1 MRVPETVIRRPIPS
15 REASWAIRTA
25 RWLQR
30 AGVRPNQISILG
42 VVVAGFAAT
51 CLALAGRSEG
61 GTRIALLVAAAIA
74 IPLRLLCNMFDGMLA
89 VEGNLQSPS
98 GPLYNE
104 FPDRLADSLILVG
117 AGYAIGTDT
126 WGAELGWAAT
136 AVALLTA
143 YVRTLGGAVGAA
155 QHFDGPMAKPRRM
168 HVLIAACLLSVVETV
183 AGWPQGRVLTVGL
196 VLIIVGGMLTIVRR
210 LRLIAADLD
219 AT

>member
-1 MRVPETVIRRPIPS
+1 MPVPETVIRRPIPS
-15 REASWAIRTA
+15 RDASWAIRTA
-25 RWLQR
+25 RWLQS

-51 CLALAGRSEG
+51 CLILAGRSDG

-104 FPDRLADSLILVG
+104 FPDRLADLLILVG
-117 AGYAIGTDT
+117 AGYAIGTAT

-168 HVLIAACLLSVVETV
+168 HVLIAACLLSVVETA

-196 VLIIVGGMLTIVRR
+196 VLIIIGGMLTIVRR
-210 LRLIAADLD
+210 LRLIAADLE

>member
-1 MRVPETVIRRPIPS
+1 MNLGRIAV
-15 REASWAIRTA
+15 
-25 RWLQR
+25 
-30 AGVRPNQISILG
+30 AGLG
-42 VVVAGFAAT
+42 VALAALAAT
-51 CLALAGRSEG
+51 CLILAGRSEG

-98 GPLYNE
+98 GPLFNE
-104 FPDRLADSLILVG
+104 FPDRLADLLILVG
-117 AGYAIGTDT
+117 AGYAIGTVT

-183 AGWPQGRVLTVGL
+183 ADWPQGQVLTVGL

-210 LRLIAADLD
+210 LRLIAADLE
-219 AT
+219 AI